1 MSPTELSEKSTDRRW
16 SSRLYFL
23 FAAVGYAVGLGN
35 VWRFPYLV
43 GQHGGSVFVLLYL
56 GLVTVIAIPIL
67 IAELMVGRR
76 GRGSAPVAMR
86 TVASEGGRSERWALV
101 GWLGLTATF
110 LILTFFSVITGWA
123 LAYLFKAATG
133 ALSDL
138 DAASATAT
146 FDNLM
151 TDPATMMAWSAVI
164 LVLCTFIVVR
174 DLHEGLEKAMGI
186 LVPLLPVLLLVLV
199 VHSAL
204 TGDFSAATDF
214 LFRFD
219 PSSLNGEAALA
230 ALGQVFLSVGV
241 GGAVWMTFGSY
252 LPKSASLPGAA
263 CRIVAADTVVALLA
277 GLAIFPVVF
286 AHGLDPSSGP
296 GLIFITYPL
305 ALSGSPA
312 SALFSSALFLLL
324 VVIALTS
331 IIGALEALTS
341 AAVERLGLGR
351 TATGV
356 GIGIATWTLGLATVL
371 SFNRWSGLRLPA
383 RFGRIGGK
391 PPFEQLD
398 YATLHIM
405 VPVSALLVTIFVAW
419 RIAPAIS
426 ESELGLKSSV
436 AYQGWLW
443 MLRVA
448 VPLALLSIL
457 VL

>member
-1 MSPTELSEKSTDRRW
+1 MSRPELSEQSADRRW

-43 GQHGGSVFVLLYL
+43 GQHGGSAFVLLYL
-56 GLVTVIAIPIL
+56 GMVVFIAIPIL

-76 GRGSAPVAMR
+76 GRGSAPTAMR
-86 TVASEGGRSERWALV
+86 AVATEGGRSERWALV

-110 LILTFFSVITGWA
+110 LILTFFSVIAGWA

-133 ALSDL
+133 ALRGL
-138 DAASATAT
+138 DASSATAT
-146 FDNLM
+146 FETLLA
-151 TDPATMMAWSAVI
+151 DPVTMMVWSGVI
-164 LVLCTFIVVR
+164 LALCTFVVVR
-174 DLHEGLEKAMGI
+174 DLHGGLERAMGI

-199 VHSAL
+199 VHSAM
-204 TGDFSAATDF
+204 TGDFSAAAAF

-219 PSSLNGEAALA
+219 PGSLNGEAALA
-230 ALGQVFLSVGV
+230 ALGQVFLSIGV

-252 LPKSASLPGAA
+252 LPRSASLSGAA

-286 AHGLDPSSGP
+286 AYGLDPSSGP
-296 GLIFITYPL
+296 GLIFVTYPL

-312 SALFSSALFLLL
+312 SALFSTALFLLL

-341 AAVERLGLGR
+341 AAAERLGVGR
-351 TATGV
+351 ASIAVGV
-356 GIGIATWTLGLATVL
+356 GIATWTMGLATVL
-371 SFNRWSGLRLPA
+371 SFNRWSDLRLPPSF
-383 RFGRIGGK
+383 RSLGGK
-391 PPFEQLD
+391 PPFELLD
-398 YATLHIM
+398 YVTLQVM

-419 RIAPAIS
+419 RVAPATS
-426 ESELGLKSSV
+426 KSELGLKGNV
-436 AYQGWLW
+436 VFQGWLW

-457 VL
+457 VS